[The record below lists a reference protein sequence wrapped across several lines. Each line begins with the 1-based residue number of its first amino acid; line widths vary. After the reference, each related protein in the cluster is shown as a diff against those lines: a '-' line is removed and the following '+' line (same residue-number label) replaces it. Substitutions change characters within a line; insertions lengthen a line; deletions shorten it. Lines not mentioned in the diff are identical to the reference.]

1 MSVKAKGKL
10 RPVAALIDRR
20 RRGHLG
26 QSPIATYD
34 MLENLLCYAHKTA
47 MIGKA
52 EMQDDARARRAM
64 VDSQLRPQGVTDG
77 AVLAAMASVPREDY
91 VPAEARAF
99 AYFDR
104 SIPVDGGVMIPP
116 TPLARLLSEAA
127 PQPGERALIVS
138 PAPGY
143 AAALLTAMGL
153 EPVQLRAVD
162 AATVP
167 AGPFAVILIEGAI
180 AEVPAAIA
188 DALAE
193 GGRLATAL
201 LIPGDVARLAIGRK
215 VGGTIGFTRFADSE
229 IPPLAGFTRPPAFT
243 F

>member
-1 MSVKAKGKL
+1 MKEEL
-10 RPVAALIDRR
+10 RPAAALIDRR

-26 QSPIATYD
+26 QSRFATYD
-34 MLENLLCYAHKTA
+34 KLENLLYYAHKTA

-52 EMQDDARARRAM
+52 EMQDDARSRRAM

-77 AVLAAMASVPREDY
+77 AVLAAMGSVPREDY
-91 VPAEARAF
+91 VPAEAHAF

-143 AAALLTAMGL
+143 AAALLTVMGL
-153 EPVQLRAVD
+153 ETVQLRAAD

-167 AGPFAVILIEGAI
+167 AGPYDIILIEGAI
-180 AEVPAAIA
+180 AEVPAAIT
-188 DALAE
+188 DVLAE

-201 LIPGDVARLAIGRK
+201 LVPGGVARLGIGHK
-215 VGGTIGFTRFADSE
+215 IGLTIGFNLFADSE
-229 IPPLAGFTRPPAFT
+229 IPPLAGFTRPPAFI

>member
-1 MSVKAKGKL
+1 MSVKTKGNL
-10 RPVAALIDRR
+10 RPAAALIDRR

-26 QSPIATYD
+26 QSRFATYD
-34 MLENLLCYAHKTA
+34 ELEAPLYYSYKTA
-47 MIGKA
+47 MTGKA
-52 EMQDDARARRAM
+52 EMQDEGRARRAM
-64 VDSQLRPQGVTDG
+64 VDSQLRPQGVTDA
-77 AVLAAMASVPREDY
+77 AVLAAMASVPREED

-127 PQPGERALIVS
+127 PQPGEQALVVS
-138 PAPGY
+138 PAPDY
-143 AAALLTAMGL
+143 AAALLTMMGL
-153 EPVQLRAVD
+153 DTVELRAAD

-167 AGPFAVILIEGAI
+167 AGPYAVILIEGAI

-201 LIPGDVARLAIGRK
+201 LVPGGVARLAIGRK
-215 VGGTIGFTRFADSE
+215 VGGTIGFNRFADSE
-229 IPPLAGFTRPPAFT
+229 IPPLAGFTRPPVFT

>member
-1 MSVKAKGKL
+1 
-10 RPVAALIDRR
+10 
-20 RRGHLG
+20 
-26 QSPIATYD
+26 
-34 MLENLLCYAHKTA
+34 
-47 MIGKA
+47 
-52 EMQDDARARRAM
+52 MQEDGRARRAM
-64 VDSQLRPQGVTDG
+64 VDSQLRPQGVTDA
-77 AVLAAMASVPREDY
+77 AVLAAMGSVPREEF

-138 PAPGY
+138 SAPGY

-153 EPVQLRAVD
+153 ETVQLRAAN
-162 AATVP
+162 AATVAP
-167 AGPFAVILIEGAI
+167 GPYDVILIEGAV
-180 AEVPAAIA
+180 AEVPAAIG

-201 LIPGDVARLAIGRK
+201 LVPGGVARLAIGRK
-215 VGGTIGFTRFADSE
+215 VGGTIGFTRLADSQ